1 MLIKIAQYFD
11 IPTDYLLG
19 KTDYVSIDEINFE
32 YFSKYLS
39 NQNIKELIKKSS
51 YKRTLLNI

>member
-39 NQNIKELIKKSS
+39 NQNIKKLIKKSS

>member
-19 KTDYVSIDEINFE
+19 KTDSVSIDEINFE